1 MQLFVLVSTGQR
13 IANLPPVLEHAR
25 PGDHVLW
32 VASDEA
38 ERNNWTAA
46 PRKLLERQG
55 LFTVE
60 TVRVRHVNDPALLAA
75 ALEPFAESVQ
85 GQYDTT
91 YLVANGGTKLSPV
104 GLLFG
109 LRALGPR
116 ILYGDDRPAVY
127 SLYPPGLSGPPQ
139 IAPYTRHELD
149 LPDILHVNGYQF
161 AYNRLPLRI
170 WPDPLPESYRSER
183 YGCDEEYSY
192 ALHRDHYSWAQTSPV
207 RERIPFRELG
217 QYLSPSRMEAW
228 QRTFNLARSC
238 PNPQN
243 LESLYNCTL
252 NLAEEAR
259 HAAGR
264 AQVRQPASDLGGPFE
279 RAVARRVREWLDSKR
294 HPAVQSAWASVVV
307 ARDGSTERHDAE
319 FDVLLVL
326 KNGIL
331 IALECKTALASARD
345 LEVNFHRLQQAAS
358 RLARVVIVLPLYTRE
373 ENEPWFRQSYLTRS
387 ELVRRFGPGSVL
399 AFTWPNQ
406 PTRYRP
412 PGAEPQPEEECL
424 EFETALETLL
434 APYLPRP

>member
-32 VASDEA
+32 VESDEA
-38 ERNNWTAA
+38 ARNNWTAA
-46 PRKLLERQG
+46 PRDLLERQG
-55 LFTVE
+55 LFTVD
-60 TVRVRHVNDPALLAA
+60 TLQIHHVNDPALLAET
-75 ALEPFAESVQ
+75 LEPFAESVR
-85 GQYDTT
+85 GQYDAT

-109 LRALGPR
+109 LRALQPR

-127 SLYPPGLSGPPQ
+127 SLYPPGLNGPPQ
-139 IAPYTRHELD
+139 IAPYTRHQLD
-149 LPDILHVNGYQF
+149 LPDILRVNDHQF

-170 WPDPLPESYRSER
+170 WPDPLPEPYRTER
-183 YGCDEEYSY
+183 YGSDEEYSY
-192 ALHRDHYSWAQTSPV
+192 SLHRDHYLWAHTTPV
-207 RERIPFRELG
+207 RERIPFRDLG
-217 QYLSPSRMEAW
+217 RYLSSNRMEAW
-228 QRTFNLARSC
+228 QRTFNLARSY

-264 AQVRQPASDLGGPFE
+264 AQVRPPASDLGGPFE
-279 RAVARRVREWLDSKR
+279 RAVARRVREWLDARR
-294 HPAVQSAWASVVV
+294 HPAVQSAWASVAV
-307 ARDGSTERHDAE
+307 ARNGSTERHDAE

-373 ENEPWFRQSYLTRS
+373 VNEPWFRQSYLTRS
-387 ELVRRFGPGSVL
+387 ELVRRFGPGNVL
-399 AFTWPNQ
+399 AFTWPGQ
-406 PTRYRP
+406 PTCYRP
-412 PGAEPQPEEECL
+412 PGAEPQPEEECPA
-424 EFETALETLL
+424 FETALEALL
-434 APYLPRP
+434 APYLPHT